1 MSQPST
7 EPEMPKLLESLLM
20 RILWSIP
27 CKRFFCHFLRLI
39 GDIVTLC
46 MKAPSEE
53 ISGKVHSVAY
63 NVVAD
68 NAGLS
73 IFILLA
79 VVASK
84 ICEIH

>member
-1 MSQPST
+1 
-7 EPEMPKLLESLLM
+7 
-20 RILWSIP
+20 
-27 CKRFFCHFLRLI
+27 
-39 GDIVTLC
+39 